1 MAESAKS
8 GDQRLTRDVI
18 LRSALRIVDA
28 DGVESL
34 SMRKL
39 AADLGVNP
47 MSLYHHVENK
57 AALLDGMTRLITEG
71 AEHIEVGDG
80 PWQEQLRRLAYEFRA
95 LSLAHRNLIRYAF
108 TTDDVIQRGG
118 PMWRT
123 LCAVLRGAGLPEPEV
138 ERTGA
143 VCAVLVGGL
152 LHTEVNGTM
161 RRLIG
166 AGKADDTGFALA
178 VDLLID
184 GVAARVG
191 PGRVL

>member
-8 GDQRLTRDVI
+8 GDQRLTKGAI
-18 LRSALRIVDA
+18 LQAALKLVDA
-28 DGVESL
+28 EGVEAL

-39 AADLGVNP
+39 AAQLRVNP
-47 MSLYHHVENK
+47 MSIYHHVENK
-57 AALLDGMTRLITEG
+57 AALLAGITVLVTDGAR
-71 AEHIEVGDG
+71 HIAVGDG
-80 PWQEQLRRLAYEFRA
+80 TWQQQLRNLAYEFRS

-108 TTDDVIQRGG
+108 ASDDFIQRDG

-123 LCAVLRGAGLPEPEV
+123 LCTVLRSAGLPEAEV

-143 VCAVLVGGL
+143 VLAVLVGGL

-161 RRLIG
+161 GRLIG
-166 AGKADDTGFALA
+166 SGQADDAGFALA

-184 GVAARVG
+184 GVAARV
-191 PGRVL
+191 